1 MQQEGENMKPNIW
14 KAVVGGFLGTVMLTL
29 MIRFLAPMMG
39 VRMDIVAKL
48 GQMTHTGMAGGFFM
62 HFLNGTVIFPL
73 IYVYLLYRFLPG
85 APWQKGLL
93 AGVIL
98 WLGLEIVA
106 MPMMG
111 GGLFSSE
118 MGGMRAVMAAL
129 LGHLVYGAILG
140 AVAGAPPAVSQAGL
154 RRAA

>member
-1 MQQEGENMKPNIW
+1 MKPNIW
-14 KAVVGGFLGTVMLTL
+14 KAFVGGFLGTVMLTL

-39 VRMDIVAKL
+39 VRMDIAAKL
-48 GQMTHTGMAGGFFM
+48 GEMTHSGMAGGLFM
-62 HFLNGTVIFPL
+62 HFLNGTIIFPL

-93 AGVIL
+93 SGVIL
-98 WLGLEIVA
+98 WLGLEIVM

-111 GGLFSSE
+111 GGLFSAK
-118 MGGMRAVMAAL
+118 MGGMKAVVAAL
-129 LGHLVYGAILG
+129 VGHLVYGSILG
-140 AVAGAPPAVSQAGL
+140 AVAGAPPTLSQAEL